1 MENSRWNAAATVV
14 VVGAKDGVITNRP
27 EDKQRFPTLSEAAR
41 VFPDLTPDV
50 GGYRFTA
57 ARYDDDTD
65 EMVFWTRA
73 LAEAQEAGS

>member
-1 MENSRWNAAATVV
+1 MDQPRWNAAATVV
-14 VVGAKDGVITNRP
+14 VVGAKDGVVTNRL

-50 GGYRFTA
+50 AGYRFTA
-57 ARYDDDTD
+57 ARYDEDTD

-73 LAEAQEAGS
+73 LAEAQKAS